1 MNGIFRLTLAGSIV
15 ALVMG
20 CSPFLFSILQGRL
33 EELAAQTATLT
44 DDSGALDQPAVPGPE
59 GEPGAPGEPGASG
72 LPGAN
77 GRDGLNG
84 ADGLNGTDGRNGKDG
99 LAGAAGRDCWDLNG
113 NGAGDVATEDRN
125 GDGLVNIQDCQGSNG
140 IDGNDGVDCWDLNGN
155 GIGDIA
161 TEDRNGDG
169 LVNIQ
174 DCQGANGLN
183 GNDGQDCWDLNGD
196 GIGDPNTEDRN
207 GDGLVNIQDCQGAS
221 GLNGNDGQDCW
232 DLNGDGIGDP
242 NTEDRNGDGVVD
254 VYDCEWVGILGRA
267 HIAVDGTNLSG
278 LASTISNASL
288 PATGQYE
295 LVMQFPPNYAF
306 PPNVDA
312 WSYPIVVT
320 PQPISPGPGLPPSNP
335 VFAMVEPDT
344 LDTNTKSLSFI
355 VYIMQLTP
363 NGPQMTNMSFSV
375 IVTEP

>member
-207 GDGLVNIQDCQGAS
+207 GDG
-221 GLNGNDGQDCW
+221 
-232 DLNGDGIGDP
+232 
-242 NTEDRNGDGVVD
+242 VVD
-254 VYDCEWVGILGRA
+254 VYDCELVGILGRA

-288 PATGQYE
+288 HATGQYE

>member
-84 ADGLNGTDGRNGKDG
+84 ADALNGTDGRNGKDG

-161 TEDRNGDG
+161 
-169 LVNIQ
+169 
-174 DCQGANGLN
+174 
-183 GNDGQDCWDLNGD
+183 
-196 GIGDPNTEDRN
+196 
-207 GDGLVNIQDCQGAS
+207 
-221 GLNGNDGQDCW
+221 
-232 DLNGDGIGDP
+232 
-242 NTEDRNGDGVVD
+242 TEDRNGDGVVD